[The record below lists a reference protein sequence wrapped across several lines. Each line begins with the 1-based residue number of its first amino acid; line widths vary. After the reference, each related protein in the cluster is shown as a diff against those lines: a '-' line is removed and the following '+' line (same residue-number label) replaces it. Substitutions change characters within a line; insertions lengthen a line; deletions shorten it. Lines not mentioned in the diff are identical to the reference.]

1 MHRYRVCCLI
11 LIALAAVAAPRDDGK
26 RGVTPEDYYAFENI
40 GDVRIAPD
48 GKLVAYTV
56 VTVDRKANR
65 RVTTVWLTP
74 ADGRGTPRQFTTG
87 PSSRSP
93 RWSPDGQSIAFIST
107 RTDITPASP
116 ASTTKP
122 QVYVLSMHGG
132 EARRITNLENGVDS
146 FQWSPDGSRLA
157 CTSKVRDS
165 NAPVNKSG
173 SDVRDYLYPSYKFN
187 DTGWYDDRRSH
198 IFIADVK
205 TGAARQITSGA
216 QRNDIDAQWSPDGG
230 RLAFVSEN
238 TDRPV
243 LQSNNVW
250 VIAAEGGTPMRVSDE
265 YGTDRSP
272 RWSPDG
278 KRIAYVGALTASD
291 QAKLR
296 IAPAS
301 GGSKPVV
308 AAPALDLAASELDWD
323 RAGRAIYFTAANRG
337 EAHLFRL
344 DLASRK
350 FAAVTSGP
358 RALHHIDVSDGA
370 RTIAFAASDYKHLDD
385 LYVADLDGQHERQL
399 THLNQAL
406 WGGLQLEDVERVSYK
421 AEDGWDID
429 GFFMK
434 PVGWQAGKKYPM
446 VLSIHGG
453 PAGMYGM
460 EWFQE
465 FQVYSARGWAVFFTN
480 PRGSSG
486 YGEKFQRGVE
496 LNWGGKA
503 YTDIMKGV
511 DVIEDKYSWIDRD
524 RVGVTGGSY
533 GGFMTN
539 WIVGHTNRFKAA
551 VTLRSISNF
560 ISIEGTRDAAYG
572 HARDFG
578 GDLFENFQLYWDSSP
593 LKYAQDV
600 KTPTLILHSDNDY
613 RVPLEQGE
621 QWFRALKLYG
631 VTTEL
636 VIFPRENHNLTRSG
650 EPKHIVESLNW
661 QIYWFDRFLN
671 GNESAVRPNER

>member
-1 MHRYRVCCLI
+1 MPRIWKLTWLVA
-11 LIALAAVAAPRDDGK
+11 IALVVVAAPREDDK
-26 RGVTPEDYYAFENI
+26 RGATPEDYYAFENI
-40 GDVRIAPD
+40 GDVRISPD

-56 VTVDRKANR
+56 VTVDQKLNR
-65 RVTTVWLTP
+65 RVNAVWLTT
-74 ADGRGTPRQFTTG
+74 ADGHGTPRQFTTG
-87 PSSRSP
+87 ASARSP
-93 RWSPDGQSIAFIST
+93 RWSPDGQSVAFLSIRPDPTGTS
-107 RTDITPASP
+107 AS
-116 ASTTKP
+116 ASKA
-122 QVYVLSMHGG
+122 QVFVLSMHGG
-132 EARRITNLENGVDS
+132 EARRITNLETGVDS

-165 NAPVNKSG
+165 NAPISKSG
-173 SDVRDYLYPSYKFN
+173 SDVRHYLYSSYKFN

-198 IFIADVK
+198 IFIADAK
-205 TGAARQITSGA
+205 TGAAKQITSGA
-216 QRNDIDAQWSPDGG
+216 ERNDTDPQWSPDGS
-230 RLAFVSEN
+230 RIAFVSEN

-250 VIAAEGGTPMRVSDE
+250 VVAAAGGTPTRVSDE
-265 YGTDRSP
+265 FGTDRSP

-278 KRIAYVGALTASD
+278 KRVAYVGALTASD

-296 IAPAS
+296 IASAA
-301 GGSKPVV
+301 GGSKPIV
-308 AAPALDLAASELDWD
+308 AAPELDLAASELDWD
-323 RAGRAIYFTAANRG
+323 KTGRAIFFTAANHG

-344 DLASRK
+344 DLESRK
-350 FAAVTSGP
+350 SAPVTSGP
-358 RALHHIDVSDGA
+358 RALHHIEVSDEHRA
-370 RTIAFAASDYKHLDD
+370 IAFAASDYKHLDD
-385 LYVADLDGQHERQL
+385 LYVADLDGKNERQL

-406 WGGLQLEDVERVSYK
+406 WSRLEFSDVERVTYK
-421 AEDGWDID
+421 AEDGWDVD

-434 PVGWQAGKKYPM
+434 PVGWQPGKKYPM

-453 PAGMYGM
+453 PATMYGV
-460 EWFQE
+460 EWFHE
-465 FQVYSARGWAVFFTN
+465 FQVYAARGWAVFFTN

-511 DVIEDKYSWIDRD
+511 DVIQDKYSWIDRD
-524 RVGVTGGSY
+524 HIGVTGGSY

-560 ISIEGTRDAAYG
+560 VSIEGTRDAAYS

-593 LKYAQDV
+593 LKYAKDV
-600 KTPTLILHSDNDY
+600 KTPTLILHSEADY

-631 VTTEL
+631 VTTEF
-636 VIFPRENHNLTRSG
+636 VIFPRENHNLTRTG
-650 EPKHIVESLNW
+650 EPKHIIESLNW

-671 GNESAVRPNER
+671 GNQAAMRPNER